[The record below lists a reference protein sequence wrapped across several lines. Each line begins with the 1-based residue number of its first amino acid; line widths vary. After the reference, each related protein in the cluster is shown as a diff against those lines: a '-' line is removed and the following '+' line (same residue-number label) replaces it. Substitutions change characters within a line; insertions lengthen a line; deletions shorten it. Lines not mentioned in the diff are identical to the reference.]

1 MTAAALLPTRRLRV
15 LARLARWGLWLVL
28 GLWAL
33 LLCAWAL
40 LHYVIVPG
48 IDQWRPQV
56 QAAASRALGA
66 PVRIARLVGNP
77 EGRRYGLFP
86 TLELHEVSVL
96 DEGGRQALTLPR
108 VVLTLSARSVLRL
121 GLEQLYIDAPQLD
134 VRRLR
139 DGQWRIAGLGAAPQS
154 EAPAPTASA
163 GSEDG
168 DPYRALRWLLAQPEV
183 ALRHGSIRLTDEMA
197 AADGPP
203 PVGEASEA
211 TPQTLP
217 ALQPS
222 PIEQPPAGHSAQA
235 AAWDGQRPEDADGPR
250 VLYLR
255 DVDIVLRNAA
265 WPHVHHALRLDATVA
280 DSGQRLHAAARV
292 RESLLANTRDALR
305 GDRHNAPWT
314 RWSGQWYA
322 QLHLRHLP
330 PLPWPQHWHIARA
343 QGQGQVRIWGD
354 VQRGRITDVTADVA
368 LHHARIDWLPS
379 AAAAADATADATARS
394 DGPAAAS
401 ALAPLS
407 MRQLQGR
414 VALRQQG
421 EGWQVQARQLG
432 FVWDDG
438 SGTLR
443 HWPRSDWSLHAT
455 TTSPARMRLNVQQ
468 ADLHIASA
476 LMQRLPVPTAL
487 RQGLQRLSPSGQV
500 RELQLQWQ
508 GSTYEARGQVQG
520 LGLHAH
526 PAPRD
531 GEVGIPGVQGLDVRF
546 ALTHEGGSAELAMTH
561 GTLTLPGVF
570 ADPVLPLHS
579 LHARTQWTVHDGRW
593 RVSVDEARFANADAR
608 ASMSAQ
614 WQMGAHGDDALPGTL
629 ELRGILQRADATRV
643 HRYLPLAVAEDVRA
657 HVRQGVRAGTG
668 VNVRFEVAGDLRHL
682 PFDEAAVRHPA
693 RLPDAS
699 PVPVMRFRIEAPVS
713 GVTYDYTPPGDARTP
728 WPALR
733 DAQATLVFDG
743 TAMHIQGLRANIG
756 PQARPLRVS
765 GQAHIPDLL
774 DAQLHVSARAQ
785 GELQSMLDTV
795 RGSAIEGLSNAALSA
810 ARAQG
815 QGTLALEMRLPL
827 SEPQKVTFTA
837 ALALAPGR
845 NSFTLSP
852 EVPTLHDVR
861 GQVQIHEQG
870 FELRNLRASA
880 LGGQVEITGGMASAH
895 AGMRIQ
901 ARGQATATGLR
912 RSATQS
918 IVRHIAAHSQGM
930 TTYRAD
936 IQHSSGQR
944 QPSVRIETDLRGIA
958 VALPAPLD
966 KPDAQSALALTLS
979 YGPASTPPAS
989 GGAGKAAA
997 AARPAGPDQ
1006 PKAAVRYDMHIAG
1019 RAHLAYLLD
1028 AQARRVLGGRILL
1041 GTPGAAAATG
1051 AKLPPAEAAAPLAAG
1066 PVVAHVQ
1073 LARLDADAWGAVL
1086 QGWYRSASEPGAGE
1100 AASNASVAEA
1110 AAAGDTAGSSADAV
1124 VGNAAEGA
1132 AGGAV
1137 QAPGPGPGAPA
1148 GQGSAF
1154 AAAAAASGAGDA
1166 VLSWL
1171 PRQIVLDVGSVRAWQ
1186 REFGNVSGRIHHR
1199 GPQWQGQ
1206 IQAPNFTGEMRY
1218 VLPDATYPQGLIH
1231 ARLARL
1237 HIPEAEV
1244 KALRSASSTDAAS
1257 IFNQLPAL
1265 DIRVDTLAL
1274 AGRDLGQLH
1283 LRARQS
1289 TGPSS
1294 LPSPGHWDIQQLELR
1309 TPEARL
1315 QATGR
1320 WSATAPEG
1328 ELRRTQLAFVL
1339 DMDDGGALLQRLGLE
1354 GFIQHGGGRITGQ
1367 IGWGGSPV
1375 QPHWPSLRGDLRI
1388 DLGKGQFLKVNPGAA
1403 RLLSVLSLQSITRR
1417 LTLDFRD
1424 LFAQGFAFDFVR
1436 GHITVDAGIA
1446 RTSAM
1451 QMQGLAA
1458 AVQMDGSI
1466 HLLEETQ
1473 NLRVVVVPEINAM
1486 SASLLASTVNPV
1498 LGLGSFI
1505 AQLFLRNPLR
1515 EAATRTFD
1523 ITGTWDDPQVQMV
1536 QPQQPQPGDEP
1547 APQQP

>member
-28 GLWAL
+28 GLWVL

-77 EGRRYGLFP
+77 EGQRYGLFP
-86 TLELHEVSVL
+86 TLELREVTVL
-96 DEGGRQALTLPR
+96 DDRDHQVLTLPR

-139 DGQWRIAGLGAAPQS
+139 DGQWRIAGLGAVPQS
-154 EAPAPTASA
+154 DAPAPTASV
-163 GSEDG
+163 GSGDD

-183 ALRHGSIRLTDEMA
+183 ALRHGVIRLTDEMA
-197 AADGPP
+197 ADGAPRA
-203 PVGEASEA
+203 GEAPGAAPAASAGAKVRARTRSA
-211 TPQTLP
+211 TFPLEHN
-217 ALQPS
+217 A
-222 PIEQPPAGHSAQA
+222 EA
-235 AAWDGQRPEDADGPR
+235 AAMDNRSPEDVAGPR
-250 VLYLR
+250 VIYLR

-314 RWSGQWYA
+314 RWSGQWYTH
-322 QLHLRHLP
+322 LHLRHLP

-379 AAAAADATADATARS
+379 ASAARS
-394 DGPAAAS
+394 DGPAPQTLAAQQEGTA
-401 ALAPLS
+401 ALEPLS

-414 VALRQQG
+414 LVLRQQG
-421 EGWQVQARQLG
+421 EGWQVQAQKLG

-438 SGTLR
+438 NGTVR
-443 HWPRSDWSLHAT
+443 HWPRSDWLLHVTDGSA
-455 TTSPARMRLNVQQ
+455 ARMRLNVQQ
-468 ADLHIASA
+468 ADLYIASA
-476 LMQRLPVPTAL
+476 LMQRLPAPMAL
-487 RQGLQRLSPSGQV
+487 REGLQRLSPSGQV
-500 RELQLQWQ
+500 YDLQLQWQ
-508 GSTYEARGQVQG
+508 GDAYEARGRVQG
-520 LGLHAH
+520 LGLHAY
-526 PAPRD
+526 PAPRED
-531 GEVGIPGVQGLDVRF
+531 ETGVPGVQGLDVQF
-546 ALTHEGGSAELAMTH
+546 ALTHEGGSAQLEMSP

-579 LHARTQWTVHDGRW
+579 LHARMQWRVHEGRW
-593 RVSVDEARFANADAR
+593 QVSVDEAHFANADAQG
-608 ASMSAQ
+608 SMSAL
-614 WQMGAHGDDALPGTL
+614 WQMGARDDDALPGTL
-629 ELRGILQRADATRV
+629 ELRGSLQRADATRV
-643 HRYLPLAVAEDVRA
+643 HRYLPLAVAEEVRA
-657 HVRQGVRAGTG
+657 HVRQGVRAGMG
-668 VNVRFEVAGDLRHL
+668 SNVRFEVSGNLGHL
-682 PFDEAAVRHPA
+682 PFDEAVLKRTS
-693 RLPDAS
+693 RLSDTNT
-699 PVPVMRFRIEAPVS
+699 VPVMRFRIEAPVT
-713 GVTYDYTPPGDARTP
+713 GVTYDYTPPEDVRTP

-743 TAMHIQGLRANIG
+743 VAMHIQGLRAVMG

-765 GQAHIPDLL
+765 GDAHIPNLL

-785 GELQSMLDTV
+785 GDLQAMLDTV

-815 QGTLALEMRLPL
+815 QGTLELDMRLPL
-827 SEPQKVTFTA
+827 SVPQKVTFNA
-837 ALALAPGR
+837 ELALMEDR
-845 NSFTLSP
+845 NSFTLSAD
-852 EVPTLHDVR
+852 VPTLHDVR
-861 GQVQIHEQG
+861 GQVRIHEQG

-880 LGGQVEITGGMASAH
+880 LGGQVEITGGMTSAR
-895 AGMRIQ
+895 AGMHIQ
-901 ARGQATATGLR
+901 ARGRATATGLR

-936 IQHSSGQR
+936 IQHNSGQR
-944 QPSVRIETDLRGIA
+944 QPTVRIETDLRGIA
-958 VALPAPLD
+958 IALPAPLD
-966 KPDAQSALALTLS
+966 KPDAESALALTLR
-979 YGPASTPPAS
+979 YGPVSTSPAS
-989 GGAGKAAA
+989 VGVGKAPVARVIAA
-997 AARPAGPDQ
+997 AV
-1006 PKAAVRYDMHIAG
+1006 PKVAVRYDMHIAG
-1019 RAHLAYLLD
+1019 RGHLAYLQD
-1028 AQARRVLGGRILL
+1028 AQTQRVLGGRILL
-1041 GTPGAAAATG
+1041 GTGKTGAAMGEKTG
-1051 AKLPPAEAAAPLAAG
+1051 LLDSSAPLFPG
-1066 PVVAHVQ
+1066 PVIAHVQ
-1073 LARLDADAWGAVL
+1073 LARLDADAWGTVL
-1086 QGWYRSASEPGAGE
+1086 QGWYRSGTDDVGSAPDDTVVESVQTTAPRQAT
-1100 AASNASVAEA
+1100 SVAPGTASDPGDEA
-1110 AAAGDTAGSSADAV
+1110 
-1124 VGNAAEGA
+1124 
-1132 AGGAV
+1132 
-1137 QAPGPGPGAPA
+1137 
-1148 GQGSAF
+1148 
-1154 AAAAAASGAGDA
+1154 
-1166 VLSWL
+1166 LSWL
-1171 PRQIVLDVGSVRAWQ
+1171 PRQIMLDVGSVRAWQ
-1186 REFGNVSGRIHHR
+1186 REFGNVSGHIHHR
-1199 GPQWQGQ
+1199 GLQWQGQ
-1206 IQAPNFTGEMRY
+1206 IQAQNFTGEMRY
-1218 VLPDATYPQGLIH
+1218 VLPDDTYPQGLIH

-1289 TGPSS
+1289 FSQASLQSGQALEQPRGLSS
-1294 LPSPGHWDIQQLELR
+1294 QPGHWDIQQLELH
-1309 TPEARL
+1309 TPEAHL

-1339 DMDDGGALLQRLGLE
+1339 DMDDGGALLQRFGLE
-1354 GFIQHGGGRITGQ
+1354 GVIRHGGGRITGQ

-1375 QPHWPSLRGDLRI
+1375 QPHWPSLRGDIRI
-1388 DLGKGQFLKVNPGAA
+1388 ELGKGQFLKVNPGAA

-1536 QPQQPQPGDEP
+1536 QQKNDS
-1547 APQQP
+1547 APQQQ